1 MLKGRNIRKDQNHSS
16 RLTNGYYVHRLLF
29 LIKINRRPANP
40 AKNQLPAESV
50 LGAED
55 FGSGSISVEEA
66 LRGKGTSIGASQTTQ
81 PERKGNPKGEIQYVQ
96 RSLSAVL

>member
-1 MLKGRNIRKDQNHSS
+1 M
-16 RLTNGYYVHRLLF
+16 NGYYAHRLLF

-55 FGSGSISVEEA
+55 FGSGNTSVEEA
-66 LRGKGTSIGASQTTQ
+66 LRGKGTTSIGASQITQ
-81 PERKGNPKGEIQYVQ
+81 PERKGNPRGETQDIR
-96 RSLSAVL
+96 RSLSAVVL

>member
-1 MLKGRNIRKDQNHSS
+1 M
-16 RLTNGYYVHRLLF
+16 NGYYAHRLLF

-55 FGSGSISVEEA
+55 FGSGNTSVEET
-66 LRGKGTSIGASQTTQ
+66 LRGKGTSMGASQITQ
-81 PERKGNPKGEIQYVQ
+81 PERKGNPRGEIQGIR
-96 RSLSAVL
+96 RSLSAVVL